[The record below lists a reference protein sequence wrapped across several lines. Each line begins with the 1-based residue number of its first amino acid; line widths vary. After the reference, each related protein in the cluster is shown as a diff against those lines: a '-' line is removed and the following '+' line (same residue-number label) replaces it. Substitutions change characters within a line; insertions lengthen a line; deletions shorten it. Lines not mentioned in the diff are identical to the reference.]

1 MKKTVGGPTIT
12 ESLMQE
18 LSEKKD
24 LLKLGD
30 GDSSSGSD
38 SAPSDDNLDAAEL
51 MKNLPTVDK
60 TLKKKLKLEAEKK
73 NELKKQNTNALKAPF
88 QKRSVQPAILPEPVK
103 RISSPQ
109 KKPEQP
115 KI

>member
-1 MKKTVGGPTIT
+1 MKKTVGAPSIV

-38 SAPSDDNLDAAEL
+38 SAPSDDNLDATEL
-51 MKNLPTVDK
+51 IKNLPFVDK
-60 TLKKKLKLEAEKK
+60 TLKKKLKQEADKK
-73 NELKKQNTNALKAPF
+73 NELKRLNTNANKAPF
-88 QKRSVQPAILPEPVK
+88 QKKPV
-103 RISSPQ
+103 
-109 KKPEQP
+109 
-115 KI
+115 

>member
-1 MKKTVGGPTIT
+1 
-12 ESLMQE
+12 

-51 MKNLPTVDK
+51 IKNLPTVDK
-60 TLKKKLKLEAEKK
+60 TLKKKLKQEAEKK
-73 NELKKQNTNALKAPF
+73 NEPKRLNTNANKAGLK
-88 QKRSVQPAILPEPVK
+88 K
-103 RISSPQ
+103 
-109 KKPEQP
+109 
-115 KI
+115 

>member
-1 MKKTVGGPTIT
+1 MPQELQDQFKLKKTINGAVGSSIV

-24 LLKLGD
+24 LLKIGD

-51 MKNLPTVDK
+51 IKNLPTVDK
-60 TLKKKLKLEAEKK
+60 TLKKKLK
-73 NELKKQNTNALKAPF
+73 
-88 QKRSVQPAILPEPVK
+88 
-103 RISSPQ
+103 
-109 KKPEQP
+109 
-115 KI
+115 